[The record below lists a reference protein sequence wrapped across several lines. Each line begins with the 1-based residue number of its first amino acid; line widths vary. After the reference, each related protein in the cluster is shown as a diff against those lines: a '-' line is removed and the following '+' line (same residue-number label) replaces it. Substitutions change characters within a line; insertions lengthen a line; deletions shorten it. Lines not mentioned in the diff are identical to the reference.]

1 MNTGFHIGFLQIG
14 WLDLLDIL
22 LVSVVLYK
30 LLQALRGSLAYQL
43 ALTFA
48 FVYLFYLGVK
58 LAGLELLTT
67 ITGKVID
74 ISAIALVVVFHK
86 ELRQFFLRV
95 GKAASSLRF
104 SLLKGFTQED
114 LTNKKVNLQAINDS
128 VKLLSQTKTGALIAI
143 AKTSDIRFF
152 AETGEQLDALVSK
165 RLLLSIF
172 QKNSPLHDG
181 AVIIAS
187 GRVKAAKC
195 HLPIYDDSEIPAHYG
210 LRHHAAVSLTE
221 AIDAVVVVVSEQS
234 GNISIAHSGKLETN
248 VQVADFR
255 SLLIKYLNEDPEE
268 QNEGALT
275 PEHQTL

>member
-1 MNTGFHIGFLQIG
+1 MYKGFHVGFIEVG
-14 WLDLLDIL
+14 WFDLLDIL
-22 LVSVVLYK
+22 LVSIVLYK
-30 LLQALRGSLAYQL
+30 LFRALRGSLAYQL
-43 ALTFA
+43 ALSFS
-48 FVYLFYLGVK
+48 FLYLFYLGVK
-58 LAGLELLTT
+58 LAGLELLTS

-74 ISAIALVVVFHK
+74 ISAVALVVVFHK
-86 ELRQFFLRV
+86 ELRQFFLRI
-95 GKAASSLRF
+95 GRAASTFQF
-104 SLLKGFTQED
+104 SLLKGFVQQD
-114 LTNKKVNLQAINDS
+114 LNNKKVNLQAISDS

-187 GRVKAAKC
+187 GRIKAAKC
-195 HLPIYDDSEIPAHYG
+195 HLPIYDDSELPAHYG

-234 GNISIAHSGKLETN
+234 GNISIAHSGKLEAN
-248 VQVADFR
+248 VQVSDFK
-255 SLLIKYLNEDPEE
+255 SLLVKYLNEDPEE
-268 QNEGALT
+268 LNEGSLT
-275 PEHQTL
+275 PEPQTL